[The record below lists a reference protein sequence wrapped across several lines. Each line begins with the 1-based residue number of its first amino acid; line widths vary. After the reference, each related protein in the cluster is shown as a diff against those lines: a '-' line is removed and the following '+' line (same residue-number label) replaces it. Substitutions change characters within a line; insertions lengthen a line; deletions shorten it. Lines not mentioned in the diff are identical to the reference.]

1 MATGTPFKAIIAAG
15 SKHLMETTSS
25 RSTGG
30 RVLWLDGEF
39 AVCRLAATAVEPEWA
54 RADGSFCSVTRTAGE
69 LSIICKAR
77 RVPAGVRC
85 TRGWRLAR
93 IAGAQPHDAVGVLAS
108 LLTPL
113 ASAGISVFAC
123 ATFETDYLL
132 VQENRIGDASRAL
145 EGAGHSVLGA

>member
-1 MATGTPFKAIIAAG
+1 
-15 SKHLMETTSS
+15 
-25 RSTGG
+25 
-30 RVLWLDGEF
+30 VLWLDGEF
-39 AVCRLAATAVEPEWA
+39 AICRLAAAAVEPEWA
-54 RADGSFCSVTRTAGE
+54 RGDGSFCSVTRTADE

-93 IAGAQPHDAVGVLAS
+93 IAGVQPHDALGVLAS
-108 LLTPL
+108 LLAPL
-113 ASAGISVFAC
+113 AAAGVSVFAC
-123 ATFETDYLL
+123 ATFDTDYLL

>member
-1 MATGTPFKAIIAAG
+1 
-15 SKHLMETTSS
+15 MERSS
-25 RSTGG
+25 PRTEG
-30 RVLWLDGEF
+30 RRVVWLDGEF
-39 AVCRLAATAVEPEWA
+39 ADCRLAAGGAEPEWA
-54 RADGSFCSVTRTAGE
+54 RGDGSFCSVTRTAEE

-93 IAGAQPHDAVGVLAS
+93 IAGTQPHDAVGVLAS

-113 ASAGISVFAC
+113 AAAGVSVFAC
-123 ATFETDYLL
+123 ATFGTDYLL

>member
-1 MATGTPFKAIIAAG
+1 
-15 SKHLMETTSS
+15 METSSS
-25 RSTGG
+25 RTAGR

-39 AVCRLAATAVEPEWA
+39 AICRLAASAVDPEWA
-54 RADGSFCSVTRTAGE
+54 RADGSFCSITRTADE

-93 IAGAQPHDAVGVLAS
+93 IAGALPPDAVGVLAS

-113 ASAGISVFAC
+113 AAAGVSVFAC
-123 ATFETDYLL
+123 ATFDTDYLL
-132 VQENRIGDASRAL
+132 VQENRTGDATRAL